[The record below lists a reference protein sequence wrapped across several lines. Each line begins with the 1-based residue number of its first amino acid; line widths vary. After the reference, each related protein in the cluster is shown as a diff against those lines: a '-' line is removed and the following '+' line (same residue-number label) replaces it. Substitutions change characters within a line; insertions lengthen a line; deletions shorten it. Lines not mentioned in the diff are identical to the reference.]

1 MDVLK
6 AQGFVEFDNYKIVK
20 ANISS
25 EFFVK
30 TWVDYGGNG
39 TSGNNLYPFRNVR
52 MSNLHENNSYKWAY
66 SEVNY
71 SSPSIAQNN
80 DNPPADFG
88 FHVIVKIKSVLYD
101 PSYGLKYGTP
111 IKNSDNIEVVN
122 MMDENYISA
131 YAIKYPPVDY
141 EIQINNSVVSDYIRI
156 IEPADPSQNN
166 Y

>member
-1 MDVLK
+1 
-6 AQGFVEFDNYKIVK
+6 
-20 ANISS
+20 
-25 EFFVK
+25 
-30 TWVDYGGNG
+30 
-39 TSGNNLYPFRNVR
+39 